1 MRTVHVLRKPTAGAT
16 VADSVTV
23 YGAGALNVDACRI
36 STRDNL
42 NGVAYAAQGEDR
54 WDGAENWRYKRGVLK
69 EYTPPSGRWPANL
82 ILQHL
87 AGCRQDGEKQVRSNG
102 HFPASRGAGSPVS
115 GQSGHRGQDELQE
128 RHMNGETVAAWVCA
142 PGCPVAA
149 LDHQSGVS
157 KSASGT
163 LSFVR
168 ADSSSW
174 RHRGGS
180 FKPGKEWA
188 AEGHGDTGGASR
200 FFKQVQGG
208 RG

>member
-42 NGVAYAAQGEDR
+42 NGGAYAAQGEDR

-102 HFPASRGAGSPVS
+102 HFPASRGAGSSVS

-128 RHMNGETVAAWVCA
+128 RHMDGETVTAWVCT
-142 PGCPVAA
+142 PECPVAA
-149 LDHQSGVS
+149 LDQQSGVLCS
-157 KSASGT
+157 
-163 LSFVR
+163 
-168 ADSSSW
+168 
-174 RHRGGS
+174 H
-180 FKPGKEWA
+180 PGVYRKDKKFQGATWEMGA
-188 AEGHGDTGGASR
+188 QKGHLTSTGDAGGASR
-200 FFKQVQGG
+200 FFKQIQGG